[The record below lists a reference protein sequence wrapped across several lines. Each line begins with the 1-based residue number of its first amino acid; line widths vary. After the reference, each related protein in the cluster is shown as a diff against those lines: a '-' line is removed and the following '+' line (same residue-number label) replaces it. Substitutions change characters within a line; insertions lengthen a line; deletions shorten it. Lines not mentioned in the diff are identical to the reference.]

1 MGGESILANRPE
13 QLSSSYMYIRVM
25 DAAGNAGEDELDCL
39 EDDNNTL
46 RPKIFHIY
54 IDIIVYR
61 EYG

>member
-1 MGGESILANRPE
+1 MG
-13 QLSSSYMYIRVM
+13 
-25 DAAGNAGEDELDCL
+25 AAGNAGENELDCL
-39 EDDNNTL
+39 EGYKTL